1 MRTFFLF
8 IIGFV
13 FFINSHISICQEQYD
28 LKKVYKIYDSVIGKK
43 NLGINNGV
51 IFKDNFITESK
62 EKNHRFFEINS
73 FQLGNIVYNNQP
85 YFDIFLKYDLFEG
98 DIIAKILYDNNFSIL
113 KLEREKITEF
123 SIANKTFVNASF
135 FEKKGILVENGFYQK
150 LYASKDFSLFKTSH
164 KNTSQ
169 YIADNKVYNKFYVE
183 EKFFL
188 MNNSKLVEVES
199 KKDFK
204 KILPNTKGT
213 IYAYFRKNRKVRK
226 IDTNS
231 FYIELIKTI
240 SVDLKKKS

>member
-85 YFDIFLKYDLFEG
+85 YFDILLKYDLFEG

-113 KLEREKITEF
+113 KLEREKIKEF
-123 SIANKTFVNASF
+123 SITNKTFVNVSF
-135 FEKKGILVENGFYQK
+135 FEKKGILVENRFYQK
-150 LYASKDFSLFKTSH
+150 LYSKEKMYLFKTYK

-169 YIADNKVYNKFYVE
+169 YILDNKLFNKFSLLE
-183 EKFFL
+183 NFFL
-188 MNNSKLVEVES
+188 MYNSELYFIES

-204 KILPNTKGT
+204 KLFPQTKAT
-213 IYAYFRKNRKVRK
+213 IYSYYKKNKKLRK
-226 IDTNS
+226 TNPS
-231 FYIELIKTI
+231 LFYIELVTVI
-240 SVDLKKKS
+240 SNDLEK

>member
-85 YFDIFLKYDLFEG
+85 YFDILFLFQCPCL
-98 DIIAKILYDNNFSIL
+98 L
-113 KLEREKITEF
+113 
-123 SIANKTFVNASF
+123 
-135 FEKKGILVENGFYQK
+135 
-150 LYASKDFSLFKTSH
+150 
-164 KNTSQ
+164 
-169 YIADNKVYNKFYVE
+169 
-183 EKFFL
+183 
-188 MNNSKLVEVES
+188 
-199 KKDFK
+199 
-204 KILPNTKGT
+204 
-213 IYAYFRKNRKVRK
+213 
-226 IDTNS
+226 
-231 FYIELIKTI
+231 
-240 SVDLKKKS
+240 